1 MRSVKS
7 RRVNSGDGR
16 KHSAWQILHCAL
28 SLMLFFTSCEHRELV
43 ELSNVH
49 YVRVYIDEQIQ
60 NVTYGF
66 YDESRLKPVHKRPS
80 VVRVALCEPTNGRV
94 VAERYLQ
101 QSGEDERGYY
111 LEGHIT
117 ADAGDYHLMVYNFG
131 TESTLIR
138 EEHTYRLAEAYTNEI
153 ASHYYAYL
161 PSVRVSETES
171 PIVYEPDHLFLLTR
185 DRIHIAPTN
194 RLDTLRTE
202 AGDYFTAS
210 TCVDSYYIQ
219 VRIKGIEYI
228 STAASLL
235 TGLAPST
242 TLHNR
247 TMQPEPPVQ
256 IFFEM
261 NASGREGQE
270 ERSGSTTRTE
280 KMPVIYATFN
290 TFGKLPEAETN
301 YMVTF
306 DFVTTD
312 GRTQTETINITPM
325 FDTPEVTE
333 NRWII
338 IDREIVIDPPPKQ
351 EGGGLSP
358 EVDEWQDVNTDLRI

>member
-1 MRSVKS
+1 MKRVKS
-7 RRVNSGDGR
+7 EERRVKNGVLCTLC
-16 KHSAWQILHCAL
+16 ILLVSVFA
-28 SLMLFFTSCEHRELV
+28 SCEHRQLV
-43 ELSNVH
+43 EPSNVH
-49 YVRVYIDEQIQ
+49 YVRVYLDERIQ

-66 YDESRLKPVHKRPS
+66 YSEDRLKPQHRRPS
-80 VVRVALCEPTNGRV
+80 VLRVALCEPASGRV

-161 PSVRVSETES
+161 PSVRVGASEA
-171 PIVYEPDHLFLLTR
+171 PIVYEPDHLFLMTQ
-185 DRIHIAPTN
+185 DRIHIAPTD
-194 RLDTLRTE
+194 RMDTLRTDD
-202 AGDYFTAS
+202 GDYFTAS

-219 VRIKGIEYI
+219 VRIKGIEYV

-235 TGLAPST
+235 TGLAAST

-247 TMQPEPPVQ
+247 SMQPEPPVR

-261 NASGREGQE
+261 NPSGRENVDKRAGGTE
-270 ERSGSTTRTE
+270 EE
-280 KMPVIYATFN
+280 DAVIYTTFN
-290 TFGKLPEAETN
+290 TFGKLPEVETE
-301 YMVTF
+301 YTVTF

-312 GRTQTETINITPM
+312 GRTQTETMNITPM
-325 FDTPEVTE
+325 FDTPEVME
-333 NRWII
+333 NKWII
-338 IDREIVIDPPPKQ
+338 IDKEIVIAPPPKQ

-358 EVDEWQDVNTDLRI
+358 EVDEWQDVNTDLQI